1 MLITLAILSQALL
14 LSMVFQFNRDRS
26 VSVTV
31 RFVVSVAI
39 TLWNTLPF
47 FLSLQ
52 HLREGGALRGLVSSE
67 SYYLVAFLEG
77 LALSVGLWIGLRMQR
92 LSRAMA
98 DQLKRHA
105 SPSQV
110 QTVVLGVIAAAI
122 AIYVQVF
129 LETSTN
135 YLDIN
140 AKNTLET
147 ESLWSKW
154 NGVLGGLSVL
164 ATAFLHALVAVP
176 TKVAPLSWHV
186 RAGALLAGCTI
197 SYHRL
202 LLGSRIHLFLPAM
215 LLAVYALKDGAVRRK
230 RIVIVGVGLLV
241 FGPAVLSVAEYM
253 AEVRQRMTLSSED
266 LTSALSTQVS
276 LNGGMLSM
284 ERLSRQSEM
293 LFVKFDN
300 YRFGW
305 LLYDEAKGRGLE
317 LRLTPYIGVA
327 SCLIPR
333 SIWPGKPVPGSVDGT
348 YYGVPARYAAGISGL
363 LDRHIGN
370 VGIGAFVASYWQG
383 GILGV
388 LLYLFGVATVIS
400 FSVAAGRANNLTGY
414 TLFFWLAS
422 LPTMH
427 IMFGTADQIWMRLI
441 QIGAIHLCLL
451 APALV
456 GLGGAKARPRR
467 YVVLGV
473 VGPEPADAGMAGS
486 YPACKAKS

>member
-1 MLITLAILSQALL
+1 MLVTLAILSQALL
-14 LSMVFQFNRDRS
+14 LFMVQQFNRIQS

-39 TLWNTLPF
+39 ILWNTLPF
-47 FLSLQ
+47 LLSFQ

-77 LALSVGLWIGLRMQR
+77 LALSVGIWFGLRMKR
-92 LSRAMA
+92 LSRGMA
-98 DQLKRHA
+98 EQLARHA
-105 SPSQV
+105 TPSRV
-110 QTVVLGVIAAAI
+110 LTIVLGLIAAAI

-129 LETSTN
+129 LETSTS

-154 NGVLGGLSVL
+154 NGVLGGFSVL

-176 TKVAPLSWHV
+176 AKVAPLSWHL

-215 LLAVYALKDGAVRRK
+215 LLAVYALKDGAMRRK
-230 RIVIVGVGLLV
+230 RIVMLGVGLV
-241 FGPAVLSVAEYM
+241 AFGPAVLSVAEYM

-266 LTSALSTQVS
+266 LATALGTQVS
-276 LNGGMLSM
+276 LNGGVLSM

-305 LLYDEAKGRGLE
+305 LLYDEARGQGLE
-317 LRLTPYIGVA
+317 SKLMPYIGVA
-327 SCLIPR
+327 GCLIPR
-333 SIWPGKPVPGSVDGT
+333 SVWPDKPVPGSVDGT

-388 LLYLFGVATVIS
+388 LLYVFGVAAVIS
-400 FSVAAGRANNLTGY
+400 FSVAAGRANNFTGH

-441 QIGAIHLCLL
+441 QIGAIHFCLL
-451 APALV
+451 APGLV
-456 GLGGAKARPRR
+456 GLGRKQPKGRQ
-467 YVVLGV
+467 YVAVGV
-473 VGPEPADAGMAGS
+473 IGREQGNDGMAGS
-486 YPACKAKS
+486 YQSCKAKS